1 MQFLQALANE
11 YFKLSQEAICKTA
24 TVSSTS
30 IVAFLKEIEDAKERV
45 QKIVDENL
53 GTTK

>member
-1 MQFLQALANE
+1 MQFLQALAQE
-11 YFKLSQEAICKTA
+11 YFKLSQEAIRKTA

-30 IVAFLKEIEDAKERV
+30 IVAFLKDIEDAKDRV